1 MCTSC
6 EVIRSHSSSI
16 FILST
21 TVLVRTYMMRRTPR
35 NIRQLRVVAKS
46 SVELVTLR
54 LCAVVLP
61 VRGVGVAQRAG
72 QEVLEGPAAAG
83 AAHAAQQL
91 LGVVVPVHAPVLLA
105 GTANALDAMQ
115 RGAAVPEPTEHQ
127 VDGLEPHGHGGEDLA
142 LVVVDEDALGQ
153 AILLAE
159 VCVEVDL
166 CFGKDVQ
173 IRLDHNGCC
182 DV

>member
-1 MCTSC
+1 ML
-6 EVIRSHSSSI
+6 I
-16 FILST
+16 
-21 TVLVRTYMMRRTPR
+21 RTYMMRRTPR
-35 NIRQLRVVAKS
+35 NIRQLRVVTQG
-46 SVELVTLR
+46 SVELVALR

-61 VRGVGVAQRAG
+61 VRGVRVAQRTC
-72 QEVLEGPAAAG
+72 QEVLKRAAAAG
-83 AAHAAQQL
+83 AAHAGQQL

-105 GTANALDAMQ
+105 GTADALDAVQ

-142 LVVVDEDALGQ
+142 LVVVDEDALCQ

-159 VCVEVDL
+159 VCVEVDF
-166 CFGKDVQ
+166 CFGEDVQ
-173 IRLDHNGCC
+173 VRLDHDGCC

>member
-1 MCTSC
+1 
-6 EVIRSHSSSI
+6 
-16 FILST
+16 
-21 TVLVRTYMMRRTPR
+21 MMRRTPCD
-35 NIRQLRVVAKS
+35 IRQLRVVAQG
-46 SVELVTLR
+46 SVELVALR

-83 AAHAAQQL
+83 GAHAAKQL

-105 GTANALDAMQ
+105 GTTNALDAVQ
-115 RGAAVPEPTEHQ
+115 RGAALPEPAEHQ
-127 VDGLEPHGHGGEDLA
+127 VDGLKPHGHRGKYLA
-142 LVVVDEDALGQ
+142 LVVVDEDTLGQ

-159 VCVEVDL
+159 VCVEVDF
-166 CFGKDVQ
+166 CFGEDVQ
-173 IRLDHNGCC
+173 VRLDHDSCC